1 MNRRT
6 NHDDSVDVKAVRARG
21 MVVTAVGLALAPM
34 AMMSAW
40 PSPLAGVIGA
50 LSATGGVW
58 LALRWGRRAAEAER
72 RETHAA
78 VAMIA
83 HDLRTP
89 IASVLGY
96 SGVLHEEPGLSE
108 HGRAGVAAIR
118 RNAEHLLALAN
129 DVLDVARMESGT
141 MTVQRIDMDPA
152 MVIAEVLAACR
163 PLAEAKGLVLSASCE
178 SPIPRRLESDPL
190 RLRQIVMNL
199 VANAIAYTP
208 KGSVRVVLMAD
219 ESRLRIEVRD
229 TGIGMNAEQVGRL
242 FRPFS
247 RVGGAAARSDGGTG
261 LGLHIA
267 RDLARRLGG
276 DIDVQSR
283 EGVGSTFAASVAMG
297 SASGDRHTPVFD
309 VRAGAGREGESP
321 ASRRLAGMRVLVAD
335 DSVDIQRLLRHHLER
350 AGAAVVVVG
359 DGEAALEELGQPVGE
374 RPGLALIDVQMPGV
388 DGCEVAR
395 RLRVGGGGVP
405 LVALSASIEE
415 RTRCL
420 GAGFD
425 DFATKPIEPAALVA
439 LCERWGRRDGKDA
452 A

>member
-1 MNRRT
+1 M
-6 NHDDSVDVKAVRARG
+6 RARG
-21 MVVTAVGLALAPM
+21 MVVTAMGLALAPM
-34 AMMSAW
+34 AMMPAW

-58 LALRWGRRAAEAER
+58 LALRWGRRLAEAER

-96 SGVLHEEPGLSE
+96 SGVLHDEPGLSE

-118 RNAEHLLALAN
+118 RNGEHLLALAN
-129 DVLDVARMESGT
+129 DVLDVARIESGT
-141 MTVQRIDMDPA
+141 MTVQRIDIDPA
-152 MVIAEVLAACR
+152 VAIADALEACR
-163 PLAEAKGLVLSASCE
+163 PLAQAKGLSLSASCA
-178 SPIPRRLESDPL
+178 SPIPRRIKSDPL
-190 RLRQIVMNL
+190 RLRQIVLNL

-208 KGSVRVVLMAD
+208 HGSVRVVASAD
-219 ESRLRIEVRD
+219 EVCLRIEVTD
-229 TGIGMNAEQVGRL
+229 TGIGMSAEQIGQL

-247 RVGGAAARSDGGTG
+247 RVGGTAARPEGGTG
-261 LGLHIA
+261 LGLHIV
-267 RDLARRLGG
+267 RQLARRLGG
-276 DIDVQSR
+276 DIGVRSR
-283 EGVGSTFAASVAMG
+283 EGVGSTFSATVALG
-297 SASGDRHTPVFD
+297 ATDRARHTPAFEA
-309 VRAGAGREGESP
+309 AGWGRSEGEQP
-321 ASRRLAGMRVLVAD
+321 SRRLAGLRVLLAD
-335 DSVDIQRLLRHHLER
+335 DSVDIRRLLRHHLER

-359 DGEAALEELGQPVGE
+359 DGEAALVELRRPVGE
-374 RPGLALIDVQMPGV
+374 RPGLALIDVQMPGL

-395 RLRVGGGGVP
+395 RSRVGGGGVP
-405 LVALSASIEE
+405 MVALSASIDE